1 MKREELEAKL
11 FADATVFD
19 FFQALRRLEC
29 AYRDRPRLGQAVRTA
44 EEPIRLGQDPSLS
57 FAPSTISSLQPGRNG
72 LPPRLEVSFLGL
84 LGPNGPLPL
93 HLTEYARD
101 RLRNAGDPTFARF
114 LDVFNHRMLSLFY
127 RAWADVHPTV
137 SMDRPEADR
146 FVGYIGSLVGIGLPG
161 MRGRDAFP
169 DRGKLFY
176 CGRFGALSRNAEGLQ
191 AVISD
196 HFKMSASVEEFV
208 GDWYDLPDSERWR
221 LDGGPESMRLGQ
233 STIIGKRAWLRQV
246 KFRVVLN
253 KLSQAQFQAMLP
265 EGKLLP
271 RLNALVQNYVGDELD
286 WDLRLVLD
294 ERTDQPLRLGGA
306 RLGWDAWLGRIPD
319 KRDRQDLLLY
329 PRGIMSRQA
338 RPAAA

>member
-1 MKREELEAKL
+1 
-11 FADATVFD
+11 V
-19 FFQALRRLEC
+19 C
-29 AYRDRPRLGQAVRTA
+29 AFGDRPRVGQAVRTA

-57 FAPSTISSLQPGRNG
+57 FAPSTLSSLQPGRHG
-72 LPPRLEVSFLGL
+72 MPPRLEVNFLGL

-114 LDVFNHRMLSLFY
+114 LDVFNHRMLALFY

-146 FVGYIGSLVGIGLPG
+146 FIGYVGSLVGLGTPGL
-161 MRGRDAFP
+161 RGRDAFP
-169 DRGKLFY
+169 DRGKLYY
-176 CGRFGALSRNAEGLQ
+176 CGRFGALPGNAEGLQ
-191 AVISD
+191 AIIND
-196 HFKMSASVEEFV
+196 HFKMPTVIEEFV
-208 GDWYDLPDSERWR
+208 GEWYDLPDSERWR
-221 LDGGPESMRLGQ
+221 LDGGPEAMRLGQ

-246 KFRVVLN
+246 KFRVVLSG
-253 KLSQAQFQAMLP
+253 LSRAQFDAMLP

-271 RLNALVQNYVGDELD
+271 RLNALVQNYVGEELD
-286 WDLRLVLD
+286 WDLRLILD

-329 PRGIMSRQA
+329 PRGIMSRRA
-338 RPAAA
+338 RTAAA